1 MYEDTC
7 STISGGERLAEP
19 RECPLFCLGR
29 PLQEASRAPPQQHEH
44 RFLREVLL
52 PRLFHSRRRVQV
64 RRDDHLRYA
73 ENVSVIAD
81 NRVIREY
88 NDAHR
93 MLEIGYKDCANQA
106 RKLSRLEPM
115 ALIFSGWKVE
125 ERKAS
130 LRNSCSPYFPYFRA
144 PKRIVGST
152 VVDR

>member
-19 RECPLFCLGR
+19 RECPLFRLGR

-88 NDAHR
+88 NDAHLV
-93 MLEIGYKDCANQA
+93 LEIGYKDCANQA
-106 RKLSRLEPM
+106 RKLSRRYCQKVGAYGPHLFRVESGRKEGL
-115 ALIFSGWKVE
+115 AAQFVFSVF
-125 ERKAS
+125 S
-130 LRNSCSPYFPYFRA
+130 VFQSPQENR
-144 PKRIVGST
+144 G
-152 VVDR
+152 